1 MRVLSPSLLLGLLV
15 SLAPPARAQDEPA
28 EEPAAQEAA
37 PAEEPAAAGAEE
49 PAPGEAAKDSAGA
62 DAEAKP
68 AKKASPRKAA
78 KKGAERKAP
87 NLFLE
92 TPSGYWVIDFEPKH
106 LRMISPKS
114 GMGAGR
120 VYMYLLYTL
129 TNGTK
134 EDREIFVDITAS
146 SENGKQFSDIFL
158 PSVEKEVER
167 KEGSS
172 DLWGKSDLVILQ
184 AKKKPDDPKYNYV
197 TLKAGERRSCVAIFN
212 RLHPNA
218 QKLKIQVAGL
228 SNEIRGVTKE
238 DGSRELEER
247 IRELSFERTGD
258 EYAITLDTFT
268 LTGKEWTKKKVPI
281 SAAPAAK

>member
-1 MRVLSPSLLLGLLV
+1 MRVLSPSLLLGLV
-15 SLAPPARAQDEPA
+15 FSLAHPARAQDEPA
-28 EEPAAQEAA
+28 EEPAAEEAA
-37 PAEEPAAAGAEE
+37 PAEEPAAAGGEE
-49 PAPGEAAKDSAGA
+49 SASDEAAKDGGE
-62 DAEAKP
+62 AEGKA
-68 AKKASPRKAA
+68 AKKAPPRKAA
-78 KKGAERKAP
+78 KKGAERRAP
-87 NLFLE
+87 NLFLD
-92 TPSGYWVIDFEPKH
+92 TPSGYWVIDFEPRH

-134 EDREIFVDITAS
+134 EDREVFVDITAS

-158 PSVEKEVER
+158 PSVEKEIER

-172 DLWGKSDLVILQ
+172 DLWGKSDLVALQ

-197 TLKAGERRSCVAIFN
+197 TLKAGERRNCVAIFN

-218 QKLKIQVAGL
+218 QKLKIHVAGL
-228 SNEIRGVTKE
+228 SNEIRGLTKE

-268 LTGKEWTKKKVPI
+268 LTGKEWIKKKVPI
-281 SAAPAAK
+281 SATPAAE